1 MVSTPILLTLENKVQ
16 LTHDVYE
23 LMYSSESTVH
33 ILPGQFLLCDTSG
46 DPKLKR
52 SYSVSW
58 AE

>member
-1 MVSTPILLTLENKVQ
+1 MVATPTLLTLVNKKR

-23 LMYSSESTVH
+23 LEYTSEQNFA

-46 DPKLKR
+46 DPKLRR

-58 AE
+58 SE

>member
-1 MVSTPILLTLENKVQ
+1 MVPLPIFLTLHAKKK

-23 LMYSSESTVH
+23 LEYRSEDALT
-33 ILPGQFLLCDTSG
+33 IFPGQFLLCDTSG

-58 AE
+58 AA